1 MTLNLD
7 SQPLENG
14 ETMKTQIGFQLLPV
28 PTAPRR
34 REIQASRGHTGPAN
48 SGHPT
53 PPSHPSP
60 SAFSALEPEGT
71 LPPLR
76 IIASPPSWLSSKY
89 PLSTPKSSP
98 LQPTFI
104 LTLHLLSPTEPTS
117 LPRPPRPMQPG
128 WDPAWDPPHCTVFS
142 AVCLLGG
149 LLEDRDPAFIYL

>member
-1 MTLNLD
+1 
-7 SQPLENG
+7 
-14 ETMKTQIGFQLLPV
+14 MKTQIGFQPLPV

-34 REIQASRGHTGPAN
+34 REIQVSRGHTGPAN

-60 SAFSALEPEGT
+60 PAFSALEPEGT

-98 LQPTFI
+98 LRPTFI
-104 LTLHLLSPTEPTS
+104 LSLHLLSPTEPTS

-128 WDPAWDPPHCTVFS
+128 WDPAWVPPHRTVFS
-142 AVCLLGG
+142 VVCLLGG
-149 LLEDRDPAFIYL
+149 LLEDRDPAFIYLCIAGVYRIS